1 MPNLRG
7 VLRRMSCM
15 MADDTETGP
24 LSPPPQS
31 EGEVRRKLVETKK
44 KWALDGRL
52 LTGITQPRARR
63 LPPGQRE
70 VKNWPVLDLGVHPNV
85 PAKEWEMKV
94 GGLVETPVTWNWGDL
109 SAQPAFSHSSDIHCV
124 TAWSRYDNR
133 WDGVSAKHLLS
144 VVKPKAEA
152 KFVVFKSYDGYSTN
166 VPLAHFDDD
175 DVLLATRWEG
185 EPISRDHGGP
195 VRVVIPKLY
204 FWKSAKWVRHIWF
217 TDKDAPGFWE
227 VRGYHALGDP
237 WKEQRYG

>member
-1 MPNLRG
+1 
-7 VLRRMSCM
+7 M
-15 MADDTETGP
+15 MADDAPGTPG
-24 LSPPPQS
+24 QI
-31 EGEVRRKLVETKK
+31 RQKLVETKQ
-44 KWALDGRL
+44 KWAREGRL
-52 LTGITQPRARR
+52 LTGGPSLGGTEMRQRRR

-94 GGLVETPVTWNWGDL
+94 GGLVERPVTWRWDDL
-109 SAQPAFSHSSDIHCV
+109 MRQPQSSQVSDIHCV

-133 WDGVSAKHLLS
+133 WDGVSGRQLLS
-144 VVKPKAEA
+144 VVEPKPNAR
-152 KFVVFKSYDGYSTN
+152 FIVFKSYDGYSTN
-166 VPLAHFDDD
+166 VPIEHFADE
-175 DVLLATRWEG
+175 DVLLAHSWEG
-185 EPISRDHGGP
+185 QPISRDHGGP

-227 VRGYHALGDP
+227 VRGYHNLGDP